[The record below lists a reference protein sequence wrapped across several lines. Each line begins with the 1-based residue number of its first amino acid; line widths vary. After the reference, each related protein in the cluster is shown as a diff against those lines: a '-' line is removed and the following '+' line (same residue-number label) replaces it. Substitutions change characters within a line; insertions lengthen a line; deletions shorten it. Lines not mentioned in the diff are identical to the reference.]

1 MSEVATIIPPQ
12 LVAILERPPLCV
24 GEDRVQ
30 YIQLRELLMDEI
42 KPTTMT
48 EYLLAYD
55 IIAAEWEL
63 LRLLG
68 FKAGMINA
76 HMLAALKDHRL
87 GWKSNDNDQLPAVL
101 KLFRSTLVGNSE
113 ARKKLEGRLE
123 KKQLTLNDVAA
134 AAYESHILAQSQT
147 DHMINATLQ
156 RREAAYA
163 ELERR
168 KRNGRSLSSIDAAK
182 RIAAPVIDGES
193 STIAPDSSDIAS
205 NTDSS
210 SIAPVGS
217 DRNDPV
223 HAP

>member
-1 MSEVATIIPPQ
+1 MSDVATIIPSQ
-12 LVAILERPPLCV
+12 LVAILERPSLCV
-24 GEDRVQ
+24 GEDRAQ
-30 YIQLRELLMDEI
+30 YIQLRKLLMDEI

-48 EYLLAYD
+48 EYLLAHD
-55 IIAAEWEL
+55 IVAAEWEL
-63 LRLLG
+63 LRLHG

-87 GWKSNDNDQLPAVL
+87 EWKSFGNDQLPAVL
-101 KLFRSTLVGNSE
+101 RLFRSTLVGNSE

-134 AAYESHILAQSQT
+134 AAYEINIVAQGQT
-147 DHMINATLQ
+147 DHMINAALQ

-168 KRNGRSLSSIDAAK
+168 KRNGRDQFPIDAAK

-193 STIAPDSSDIAS
+193 STIAPDSSNIAS
-205 NTDSS
+205 NTDSG
-210 SIAPVGS
+210 SITPIRS
-217 DRNDPV
+217 DRDDPV